1 MKTFKTVGAVAPTN
15 LIRVGNTYVDVISDI
30 HVKART
36 HQSSAD
42 EPVSYEYTITRYTTA
57 EYLEKVSQDSE
68 NQAEA
73 IAELSNIVL
82 GGS

>member
-36 HQSSAD
+36 HHTPEGD
-42 EPVSYEYTITRYTTA
+42 PDSYEYTVTRYTTP
-57 EYLEKVSQDSE
+57 EYLEKVSRDSE